1 MHKGKQSQ
9 DRKGLQLCQYQAHAV
24 NHQPTKCRTPDFYNR
39 QNGTSWESGTFPIK
53 KQQKQKTCFPALFS
67 EGWAN
72 HELLSLSARCFF
84 CYQNT
89 LSRQPLAVMGGIP
102 PIISG
107 NFRLSRRILRYSRLL
122 PNLVCITLKD

>member
-9 DRKGLQLCQYQAHAV
+9 DRKGLTQLCQYQAHAV
-24 NHQPTKCRTPDFYNR
+24 NHQPTKCRTPYNR

-53 KQQKQKTCFPALFS
+53 TRFPALFS

>member
-1 MHKGKQSQ
+1 MACFSLINISRLFK
-9 DRKGLQLCQYQAHAV
+9 QLCQYQAHAV

-72 HELLSLSARCFF
+72 HELLSLSARQIWTRLRFEEPYLKEEWAKIGLQTF
-84 CYQNT
+84 VK
-89 LSRQPLAVMGGIP
+89 LSFL
-102 PIISG
+102 S
-107 NFRLSRRILRYSRLL
+107 FRSAYL
-122 PNLVCITLKD
+122 